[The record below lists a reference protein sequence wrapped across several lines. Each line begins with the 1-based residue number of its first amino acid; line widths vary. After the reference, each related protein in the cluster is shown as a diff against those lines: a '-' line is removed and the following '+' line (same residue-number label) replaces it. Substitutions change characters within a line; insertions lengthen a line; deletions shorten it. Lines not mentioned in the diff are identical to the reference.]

1 MMSPL
6 VVHTSTLGYA
16 KKNGHV
22 CPIIHRVG
30 LVFCLCIL
38 NIAGWQN
45 LCLLALDWQVGTQWV
60 YKINGMKISH
70 KISLFYL
77 CIIMISSHVTYVHHM
92 YYSLTL

>member
-45 LCLLALDWQVGTQWV
+45 LCLLALDWQVGTQ
-60 YKINGMKISH
+60 
-70 KISLFYL
+70 
-77 CIIMISSHVTYVHHM
+77 
-92 YYSLTL
+92 

>member
-38 NIAGWQN
+38 NIAEQN
-45 LCLLALDWQVGTQWV
+45 LCLLALDWQGST
-60 YKINGMKISH
+60 
-70 KISLFYL
+70 
-77 CIIMISSHVTYVHHM
+77 
-92 YYSLTL
+92 